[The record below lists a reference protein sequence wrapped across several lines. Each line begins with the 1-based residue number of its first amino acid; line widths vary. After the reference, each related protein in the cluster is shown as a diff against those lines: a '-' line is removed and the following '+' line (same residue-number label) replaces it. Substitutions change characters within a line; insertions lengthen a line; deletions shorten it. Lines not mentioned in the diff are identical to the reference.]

1 MRNRNLSQLSI
12 KAEGGLSFIP
22 KFRFRSPVLGL
33 ILLAIL
39 TGCHTDNRVRINPPI
54 EIKLSAEKK
63 AELRIYVM
71 RRLYEQAVLKEAE
84 IWMTR
89 RTK

>member
-1 MRNRNLSQLSI
+1 MKRI
-12 KAEGGLSFIP
+12 AIIIA
-22 KFRFRSPVLGL
+22 L
-33 ILLAIL
+33 IIL
-39 TGCHTDNRVRINPPI
+39 TGCHTDNRVRINPPM

-71 RRLYEQAVLKEAE
+71 RRLYEQASLREAE
-84 IWMTR
+84 EWMAR

>member
-1 MRNRNLSQLSI
+1 MKRI
-12 KAEGGLSFIP
+12 AIIIA
-22 KFRFRSPVLGL
+22 L
-33 ILLAIL
+33 IIL
-39 TGCHTDNRVRINPPI
+39 TGCHTDNRVRINPPM

-71 RRLYEQAVLKEAE
+71 RRLYEQAALREAE
-84 IWMTR
+84 EWMAR

>member
-1 MRNRNLSQLSI
+1 MKNTI
-12 KAEGGLSFIP
+12 I
-22 KFRFRSPVLGL
+22 L
-33 ILLAIL
+33 ILIIL
-39 TGCHTDNRVRINPPI
+39 LSGCHADNRVRINPPM

-71 RRLYEQAVLKEAE
+71 RYLYEQASLKEAE
-84 IWMTR
+84 EWMAR

>member
-1 MRNRNLSQLSI
+1 MKRIAIIIS
-12 KAEGGLSFIP
+12 
-22 KFRFRSPVLGL
+22 L
-33 ILLAIL
+33 IIL
-39 TGCHTDNRVRINPPI
+39 TGCHTDNRVRINPPM

-71 RRLYEQAVLKEAE
+71 RRLYEQAALREAE
-84 IWMTR
+84 EWMAR